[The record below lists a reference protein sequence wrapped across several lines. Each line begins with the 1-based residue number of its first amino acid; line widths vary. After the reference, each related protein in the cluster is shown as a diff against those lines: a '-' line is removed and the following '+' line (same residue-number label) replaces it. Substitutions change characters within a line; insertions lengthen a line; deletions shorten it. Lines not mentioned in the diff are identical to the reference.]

1 MKQKYIRQKLL
12 CQIKTF
18 RSFFFFC
25 QNKQSRKVPFNN
37 SISYTVLKCIFH
49 SEKSTL
55 LIASDT
61 ISVIDVRQSR

>member
-18 RSFFFFC
+18 RSFFLFLS
-25 QNKQSRKVPFNN
+25 KQSRKVPFNN

-55 LIASDT
+55 LIVSDT